1 MYDFNHEK
9 TLKGH
14 QRWVWDCAFS
24 ADSAYLVTG
33 ECELHVM
40 YYGIDSLQSEPL
52 LIILRACGKW
62 RREKLLGN
70 TMAIIKVSLFLR
82 ENSLGLISIPA
93 AVCCALHDGA
103 G

>member
-33 ECELHVM
+33 ESGLHIK
-40 YYGIDSLQSEPL
+40 YDGIDSLQYEPL
-52 LIILRACGKW
+52 LIIQRVCGKW
-62 RREKLLGN
+62 RREKLSGN
-70 TMAIIKVSLFLR
+70 TMVITKVCLIPS
-82 ENSLGLISIPA
+82 ENF
-93 AVCCALHDGA
+93 
-103 G
+103 